1 LAGWK
6 KIIAQT
12 VSNVEDQFD
21 LLKYRLRERLGGRNP
36 IIILPYRGYGKPD
49 LLYLKGRV
57 LEERDIAAAGDNDTI
72 WDNLVNM
79 YKRFKSNEIP
89 HARLSLR
96 FQGIE
101 QQVQTDMEGY
111 FEVWVEPSEPL
122 PAGSQ
127 WVTLELELLH
137 PQREGYPPVRAEG
150 QILLPPPSAQFGVIS
165 DIDDTVLQTGAT
177 DLLRMARTVF
187 LGNARTRLPFPGVAA
202 FYRALTGEACGIDI
216 NPLFFISSSPWNMYD
231 LLEQFFQIENI
242 PQGHVLF
249 LRDWGISENEF
260 LPIRH
265 KDFKLKKIQQ
275 IMDFYPDLPFIL
287 IGDSG
292 QEDPEIYH
300 AMIQKYPQRIP
311 AVYIRNVS
319 QSLPRTAE
327 VEGLAQEIL
336 AAGSTLILADNTL
349 PMAVHALEKGW
360 IAPDAVEEIRLEKEL
375 DEAPPGLLEKL
386 LGDEDEEEAGTVI
399 LEGQDNAQSNP
410 PACE

>member
-1 LAGWK
+1 MAGWK
-6 KIIAQT
+6 KVIAQT

-21 LLKYRLRERLGGRNP
+21 LFKYRLRERLGNRNP
-36 IIILPYRGYGKPD
+36 IIILPYRGYGRAD
-49 LLYLKGRV
+49 QLYLKGRV

-72 WDNLVNM
+72 WNNLINM

-89 HARLSLR
+89 HARLLVR

-101 QQVQTDMEGY
+101 QQVETDQEGY
-111 FEVWVEPSEPL
+111 FEINIQPPEPL

-137 PQREGYPPVRAEG
+137 PLREGYPPVSAEG
-150 QILLPPPSAQFGVIS
+150 QILTPPPGAQFGVIS
-165 DIDDTVLQTGAT
+165 DIDDTVVQTDAAN
-177 DLLRMARTVF
+177 LLRMARTVF

-202 FYRALTGEACGIDI
+202 FYRALHRGAGGNSL
-216 NPLFFISSSPWNMYD
+216 NPLFFVSSSAWNLYD
-231 LLEQFFQIENI
+231 LLDQFFQIEDI
-242 PQGHVLF
+242 PPGPLM

-265 KDFKLKKIQQ
+265 KEFKSQVIQH
-275 IMDFYPDLPFIL
+275 ILDFYEELPFIL

-292 QEDPEIYH
+292 QEDPEIYYK
-300 AMIQKYPQRIP
+300 IVKNNPRRIP

-319 QSLPRTAE
+319 QE
-327 VEGLAQEIL
+327 VNRATDIERLAQEIL

-349 PMAVHALEKGW
+349 PMAEHALEKGW
-360 IAPDAVEEIRLEKEL
+360 IAPEAVEEIRLEKEL

-386 LGDEDEEEAGTVI
+386 LGDDDEEDEDIVI
-399 LEGQDNAQSNP
+399 E
-410 PACE
+410 